1 MVRALFA
8 FTLLFLAGCDDNS
21 NAGARTLEIEDPDFR
36 QGQLFQKQGESRKA
50 LECFL
55 KVIDSRKGAAEAH
68 LEAGRMYSDLQ
79 EPLPAIY
86 HFNQYIRLKPNSQQS
101 VIVGQMIKTAE
112 KQFMQQIPGRP
123 LGGDGTSALSADSNA
138 ELRRLRAENDRLKKD
153 IADLNRGIKPADN
166 KVPSLN
172 LGTEKPDSTD
182 TTKPPAA
189 PRTYTV
195 VKGDT
200 PSSISRKVYGNGLR
214 ANDILKANKDKVPN
228 AASLKVGTVLIIP
241 E

>member
-8 FTLLFLAGCDDNS
+8 LTFLLLVGCDDGANS
-21 NAGARTLEIEDPDFR
+21 GSRTLEIEDPDFR
-36 QGQLFQKQGESRKA
+36 QGQLYQKQGEPRKA

-55 KVIDSRKGAAEAH
+55 KVIDARKGAAEAH

-79 EPLPAIY
+79 DPLPAIY

-101 VIVGQMIKTAE
+101 AIVIQMIKQAE

-123 LGGDGTSALSADSNA
+123 LGGDGSTALNTDAA
-138 ELRRLRAENDRLKKD
+138 GELRRLRAENDRLKKD
-153 IADLNRGIKPADN
+153 LADLNRGIKPAEN
-166 KVPSLN
+166 KVPTLN
-172 LGTEKPDSTD
+172 LGTDKPEAT
-182 TTKPPAA
+182 TETKPAA
-189 PRTYTV
+189 GARTYTV

-228 AASLKVGTVLIIP
+228 AASLKIGMVLVIP

>member
-1 MVRALFA
+1 MVRAAFA
-8 FTLLFLAGCDDNS
+8 FALLLLVGCDDNS
-21 NAGARTLEIEDPDFR
+21 SGTARTLEIEDPDFR
-36 QGQLFQKQGESRKA
+36 QGQLFQKQGEPRKA

-55 KVIDSRKGAAEAH
+55 KVVDSRKGAAEAH

-123 LGGDGTSALSADSNA
+123 LGGDGTNTLAADGNG
-138 ELRRLRAENDRLKKD
+138 ELRRLRAENDRLKRD

-172 LGTEKPDSTD
+172 LGPDKPDGPESGK
-182 TTKPPAA
+182 TTAM

-228 AASLKVGTVLIIP
+228 PTSLKVGTVLIIP